1 MVDWIERLLPPEEDE
16 EEEDVLLREAGGV
29 LPPPEDEAGED
40 GAAAGEDRAPEAG
53 KDGPA
58 AAEAA
63 AEQGR
68 DPGGAEEK
76 FWERAIDG
84 QTAERPARRTVQDG
98 EAAAA
103 APPRRQGQGEGLGP
117 GRARTAAE
125 GLEALYRQTAR
136 AAQAAAPA
144 LEARPVERM
153 VHVRETEGGAA
164 LTAEE
169 LDRAVRR
176 DSRRYDGGM
185 SIF

>member
-40 GAAAGEDRAPEAG
+40 GAAAGGERAPEAG
-53 KDGPA
+53 EDGPA

-63 AEQGR
+63 AEQGW
-68 DPGGAEEK
+68 DPGGAEEE
-76 FWERAIDG
+76 FGVTAPGG
-84 QTAERPARRTVQDG
+84 QTAEWLARRRAHSG
-98 EAAAA
+98 GPSAAA
-103 APPRRQGQGEGLGP
+103 PRRQGQGEGRDT
-117 GRARTAAE
+117 GRERTAAE

-136 AAQAAAPA
+136 AAWAAPA
-144 LEARPVERM
+144 LEAQPVERM
-153 VHVRETEGGAA
+153 VRVREKEGGAA

>member
-40 GAAAGEDRAPEAG
+40 GSAAGENRAPEAG
-53 KDGPA
+53 EDGLA

-68 DPGGAEEK
+68 DPGGVAEE
-76 FWERAIDG
+76 FWGRAIDG
-84 QTAERPARRTVQDG
+84 QTAEQLARRTAQDG

-103 APPRRQGQGEGLGP
+103 APPRRQGQGEGP
-117 GRARTAAE
+117 GAERARTAAE

-144 LEARPVERM
+144 LEARPVERL
-153 VHVRETEGGAA
+153 VRVQEAEGGAA